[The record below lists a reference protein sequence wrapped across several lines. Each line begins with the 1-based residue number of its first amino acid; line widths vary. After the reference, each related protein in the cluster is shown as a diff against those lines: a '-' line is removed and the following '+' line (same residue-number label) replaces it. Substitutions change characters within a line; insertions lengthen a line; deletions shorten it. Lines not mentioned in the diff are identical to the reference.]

1 MPREFKFP
9 DVGEGTTEG
18 KLIEWKVSEGDTVE
32 EDQTLAEVE
41 TDKAVVDVPSPQAG
55 TILKLHAENG
65 DTIKVGNVIATIGEE
80 GQEATEAEEDTDT
93 STEKDESDEDA
104 GKEEMPEQGDG
115 ESTSIV
121 GDVPGEEQEET
132 EETSEQ
138 PAEQETEEPEP
149 AAASADDG
157 DVKAMPAVRK
167 YAEDNGV
174 DLAAVEATGNHGQV
188 TKDDIDR
195 YLEGGEP
202 TSTPEE
208 TGTTGEAENK
218 DEGRVLATPATRKYA
233 RENDVDISKVEGT
246 GPAGRVSREDID
258 RYLEEGPSEETATG
272 TAEAEPEEVE
282 REPVEEAPVGRS
294 SIRETSMDGYDFEQ
308 YGEVEREEIS
318 SVRNAITEN
327 MVKSKYTAPHVT
339 TTWDAKIDELWE
351 LREDEKEYAEE
362 QGVHL
367 TFLPFIIKAVTGA
380 LKKYPYVNAS
390 FDEEKGEIIKKDYYN
405 VGVAVAT
412 DHGLMVPVIRDADDK
427 SALELAKDMND
438 KAERAREKKLSLD
451 EMRGGTFTVT
461 NWGSIGGEY
470 GTPIINPPEVGIMGV
485 GRIQEKPIVEDGEVT
500 VAKVLPLSFTFD
512 HRVIDGAYGA
522 EFLMEVVKH
531 LEDPDKM
538 ILD

>member
-80 GQEATEAEEDTDT
+80 GEEAAAPEDSDTDT
-93 STEKDESDEDA
+93 EQEEPADEPD
-104 GKEEMPEQGDG
+104 EEMPEQGDG

-121 GDVPGEEQEET
+121 GDVPGEEQKEDAEEV
-132 EETSEQ
+132 SEQ
-138 PAEQETEEPEP
+138 PAQQATEEPEP
-149 AAASADDG
+149 AAASANTG
-157 DVKAMPAVRK
+157 DIRAMPAARK
-167 YAEDNGV
+167 YADENDV
-174 DLAAVEATGNHGQV
+174 DLGKVEPTGSHGQV
-188 TKDDIDR
+188 TKDDINR

-202 TSTPEE
+202 AAAEPEE
-208 TGTTGEAENK
+208 TGKGKE

-233 RENDVDISKVEGT
+233 RENDIDISKVEGT

-258 RYLEEGPSEETATG
+258 RYLEEGPSEQETT
-272 TAEAEPEEVE
+272 EPAGPEDEVE
-282 REPVEEAPVGRS
+282 REPVEEASVGRS

-308 YGEVEREEIS
+308 YGEIEREEIS

-339 TTWDAKIDELWE
+339 TTWDATIDELWE
-351 LREDEKEYAEE
+351 LREDEKKYAEE

-390 FDEEKGEIIKKDYYN
+390 FDEEKGEIIKKNFYN

-427 SALELAKDMND
+427 SALELARDMND

-485 GRIQEKPIVEDGEVT
+485 GRIQEKPVVEDGEIT
-500 VAKVLPLSFTFD
+500 IAKVLPLSFTFD